1 MESGEEEMEREHTVE
16 PAVGTAPL
24 VGCQTD
30 RGISGTYWARFDC
43 YELREEDLR
52 ARPATLRRWARSA
65 AEHAG
70 RFILRLPDQLV
81 EEVLSGHNP
90 EALWAPICEQIE
102 ALAPAQLLLRTRAQ
116 LRPSEENIT
125 ALRRLLADRPVELP
139 FAWMAEGLWEPEG
152 IRDLAEELSLTPV
165 VDPLRWDEA
174 EDGPLLTGPDGR
186 FYWRLVGQRGFGV
199 RFTDYELDRLSLL
212 AESQTGSGLVVF
224 AAPQL
229 RRDAQRWR
237 RMVRDELGAPARV

>member
-1 MESGEEEMEREHTVE
+1 MELERSAE
-16 PAVGTAPL
+16 PLVGAAPL
-24 VGCQTD
+24 VGYQTD
-30 RGISGTYWARFDC
+30 RGVSGAYWQRFDC

-52 ARPATLRRWARSA
+52 ARPATLRRWARGA

-70 RFILRLPDQLV
+70 RFILRLPDLLV
-81 EEVLSGHNP
+81 EEILSGQSP
-90 EALWAPICEQIE
+90 GALWAPICEQIE

-125 ALRRLLADRPVELP
+125 ALRRLLAERPAELP
-139 FAWMAEGLWEPEG
+139 LAWMAEGLWEPEG

-174 EDGPLLTGPDGR
+174 EDGPLLTGPEGR

-212 AESQTGSGLVVF
+212 AEAQDGSGFVVF

-237 RMVRDELGAPARV
+237 RMIQDELGAPARA